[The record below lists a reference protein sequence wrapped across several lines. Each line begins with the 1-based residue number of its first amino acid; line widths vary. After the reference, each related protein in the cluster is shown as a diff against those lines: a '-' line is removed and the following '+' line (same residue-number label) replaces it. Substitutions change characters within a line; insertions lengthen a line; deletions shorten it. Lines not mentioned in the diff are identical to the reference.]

1 MPLNINFQQIFL
13 HLFNFIILFGGL
25 YILLYKPVVDFMN
38 KREKYYANLEQEKEQ
53 ALKEAM
59 KSKAQY
65 EKQLLSFNEE
75 MAQNKAKAIKE
86 TEELVNSRIQ
96 SAKEEADK
104 IVHEAYKNADLQHA
118 KMIEETKEEI
128 TALVLETTRKVLET
142 EDMYEEFVK
151 AASQGDMHE

>member
-25 YILLYKPVVDFMN
+25 YILLYKPVSDFIN
-38 KREKYYANLEQEKEQ
+38 KREKHYATLEQEKEQ
-53 ALKEAM
+53 ALQEAM

-75 MAQNKAKAIKE
+75 MAQNKAKAIQE

-96 SAKEEADK
+96 SAKEEANK
-104 IVHEAYKNADLQHA
+104 IVREAYKNADLQHA
-118 KMIEETKEEI
+118 KMMEETKEEI

-142 EDMYEEFVK
+142 EDMYEEFVR
-151 AASQGDMHE
+151 AASQGENHE